1 MNMEGLEQIFHDKVV
16 DMLKRHEGLRTF
28 PYNCSQGFL
37 TCGVGRN
44 LDANGISEE
53 EAHYLLYNDIKKV
66 QEELTKNWGVW
77 RTLPERARLVCIDM
91 TFQMGIN
98 GFMGFRNTRKLM
110 QEGKWVEASEELLR
124 SRYAEIQTPNR
135 ALYNSRQLAL
145 CQINDKENQRTAPK

>member
-1 MNMEGLEQIFHDKVV
+1 MNMEGLNQIFHDKVV

-77 RTLPERARLVCIDM
+77 RTFPEKARMVCIDM
-91 TFQMGIN
+91 AFQMGIA
-98 GFMGFRNTRKLM
+98 GFMSFRETRKLM
-110 QEGKWVEASEELLR
+110 ELGKWLEASEEVLR
-124 SRYAEIQTPNR
+124 SRYAIQTPNR

-145 CQINDKENQRTAPK
+145 CNIDGQQDK

>member
-1 MNMEGLEQIFHDKVV
+1 MNMEGLNQIFHDKVV

-77 RTLPERARLVCIDM
+77 RTFPEKARMVCIDM
-91 TFQMGIN
+91 AFQMGIT
-98 GFMGFRNTRKLM
+98 GFMSFRETRKLM
-110 QEGKWVEASEELLR
+110 ELGKWLEASEEVLR
-124 SRYAEIQTPNR
+124 SRYAVQTPNR

-145 CQINDKENQRTAPK
+145 CNIDGQKD